1 MNGCARMAAYPRP
14 LHPMSRSARIVAA
27 SSIAAALAFAP
38 AAPAKAQSVQSQ
50 GQAVDPSADRTNPPP
65 LVDPRA
71 MSDKDRKAYADTL
84 REARTLIDQKQ
95 FDAAIGKLDPLIARH
110 PREPRARFM
119 KGLAL
124 TDAGRQEDAI
134 RELTALLSD
143 FPELPEPR
151 NNLAVLYAQKGE
163 YAQARDQ
170 LELALQAA
178 PDYAVA
184 HENLA
189 DVYARLA
196 ATHYERAV
204 ELDKRNKTAPAKL
217 KLVRDV
223 TKVP

>member
-1 MNGCARMAAYPRP
+1 MPASRRLVAP
-14 LHPMSRSARIVAA
+14 LW
-27 SSIAAALAFAP
+27 IAAALAIAP
-38 AAPAKAQSVQSQ
+38 AVPAQTSQTQ
-50 GQAVDPSADRTNPPP
+50 GQAVDQSVPAP
-65 LVDPRA
+65 VIDPRA
-71 MSDKDRKAYADTL
+71 LSEKDRKAYAETLRDARGLVDRKQYDVAIARLDTL
-84 REARTLIDQKQ
+84 I
-95 FDAAIGKLDPLIARH
+95 AAH
-110 PREPRARFM
+110 PREPQARFM

-124 TDAGRQEDAI
+124 TDAGRREEAI
-134 RELTALLSD
+134 VLLRGLLAD

-163 YAQARDQ
+163 YALARDE
-170 LELALQAA
+170 LEIALQAA

-196 ATHYERAV
+196 ATHYERTV

-223 TKVP
+223 TDAH